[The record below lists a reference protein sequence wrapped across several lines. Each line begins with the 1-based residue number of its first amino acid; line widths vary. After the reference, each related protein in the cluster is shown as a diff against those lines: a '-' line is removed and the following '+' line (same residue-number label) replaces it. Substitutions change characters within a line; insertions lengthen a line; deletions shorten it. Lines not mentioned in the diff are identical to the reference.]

1 MNKLNDLQQALAL
14 TKQMLSLAKDL
25 QWDSLAPLEKQ
36 RQLLLDRVFPLEE
49 TAAQQAEITAV
60 LPVLIDTNEQLVAQC
75 QQGKQQLQSQLRDA
89 RFTQKAVN
97 AYQSS

>member
-1 MNKLNDLQQALAL
+1 MDKFNDLQQALAL
-14 TKQMLSLAKDL
+14 TQQMLSLAKEL
-25 QWDSLAPLEKQ
+25 QWDNLEPLEKQ

-49 TAAQQAEITAV
+49 TAAQQAEIAAV
-60 LPVLIDTNEQLVAQC
+60 LPVIINTNEQLIAQC
-75 QQGKQQLQSQLRDA
+75 QQGKQELQSQLRDA

>member
-1 MNKLNDLQQALAL
+1 MDKLNDLQQALAL
-14 TKQMLSLAKDL
+14 TQQMLSLAKDL
-25 QWDSLAPLEKQ
+25 QWDSLGPLEKQ

-49 TAAQQAEITAV
+49 TADQQAEITAV
-60 LPVLIDTNEQLVAQC
+60 LPVLIDTNEQLIAQC
-75 QQGKQQLQSQLRDA
+75 QQGKQELQSQLRDA

>member
-1 MNKLNDLQQALAL
+1 MDKFKDLQQALTL
-14 TKQMLSLAKDL
+14 TQQMLSLAKDL
-25 QWDSLAPLEKQ
+25 HWDSLGPLEKQ

-49 TAAQQAEITAV
+49 TAAQQAEIAAV
-60 LPVLIDTNEQLVAQC
+60 LPVLINTNEQLIAQC
-75 QQGKQQLQSQLRDA
+75 QQGKQELQSQLRDA